1 VSFKEIFDRH
11 FFSNHHVEAKRL
23 EARLEAL
30 FPGRECVT
38 FASFPALLTVA
49 LDELCDD
56 GARVHVAWDA
66 SKIGAINAFFRA
78 SGRQEVQAW
87 NEEAQAGVDALRHG
101 AAAGMARH
109 VFGVLM
115 RDGTAAGLLL
125 EMAGES
131 PLLLSAGVL
140 VTQDGVLAEKVRW
153 ARSSYGRRSK
163 ATIHVAANGRFSEF
177 QASLLNQA
185 FDGARQD
192 G

>member
-1 VSFKEIFDRH
+1 MSFREIFDRH

-30 FPGRECVT
+30 FPGCECVS

-49 LDELCDD
+49 LDELCN
-56 GARVHVAWDA
+56 GAATVHVAWDA
-66 SKIGAINAFFRA
+66 SKTAAINAFFRA

-87 NEEAQAGVDALRHG
+87 NKQAQASVDVLRHG
-101 AAAGMARH
+101 PAAAMAKN
-109 VFGVLM
+109 VFGAM
-115 RDGTAAGLLL
+115 MHDGTATGLLL
-125 EMAGES
+125 EMAGDS

-140 VTQDGVLAEKVRW
+140 VTQDEALAEKVRW
-153 ARSSYGRRSK
+153 ARSSYGRRAK
-163 ATIHVAANGRFSEF
+163 ATIRVAANGRLSEF

-185 FDGARQD
+185 FDKARQD